1 MRFKRLLALL
11 VSAALALSLLAG
23 CGGGKALSQVIVD
36 LLDGLYANV
45 SVEADSDLTAALK
58 KAAAEGGTE
67 EEILSRMIEILNLNN
82 VSITFTRL
90 GNGQQGDHAVTLYFQ
105 TGTDPDAAA
114 RNALAQWASTLGTLP
129 DDGSF
134 QADVAM
140 IETENGYYVALDVE
154 VVKAG
159 KPDKPDKDDE
169 PDDGLIHAD
178 GMAYDPANKSAI
190 ISGENGL
197 TSLVETLQ
205 KVADE
210 SSTTLAATI
219 GETNI
224 TLTSDATLPD
234 NWPYGY
240 DGISYSA
247 TFDGGNHTVKGVKS
261 LDTDGYNGMFSDLTG
276 TVKNVQ
282 LQAVEINGGNF
293 NGAVVGFNNGG
304 TVENCVVLS
313 GTISGEES
321 VGGLVGYNKGEIKD
335 CKSAATVEGSGYNV
349 GGIVGKNLGN
359 VSDSTNAG
367 SVTNTTA
374 DVDGCGGIAGYN
386 GGLISNSTNTG
397 SVNSAGWSVGG
408 IAGTNGET
416 ATVSGCTSSGSV
428 EADQYNVGGISGSNY
443 GMITDSSCQ
452 NNVTGAF
459 FVGGIAGCND
469 WTPYGA
475 GQITNCYVIGNVS
488 GTHGVSGAVG
498 GIAGSNTSIIKS
510 SYAKGTISSP
520 SSAGQVGGVVG
531 AADFFNG
538 GTSSDIDGCYFVGTV
553 SGQQNVGGV
562 AGKNADTTSID
573 GCYAIVQGGTN
584 AYGVIG
590 AYNTGVS
597 IKGSVNAC
605 YWSGN
610 AIGNTHSG
618 IHEVTNWAEA
628 TEAMNAACGDLYD
641 TSGTGA
647 PKLTW
652 E

>member
-67 EEILSRMIEILNLNN
+67 EEILSRMIEILNLNGG
-82 VSITFTRL
+82 SITFTRL
-90 GNGQQGDHAVTLYFQ
+90 GSGQQGDHAVTLYFQ

-114 RNALAQWASTLGTLP
+114 RNALAQWASVLGTLP
-129 DDGSF
+129 DDGSY
-134 QADVAM
+134 QGDVAM
-140 IETENGYYVALDVE
+140 IEAENGYYIALDVE

-247 TFDGGNHTVKGVKS
+247 TFDGGGNTVKGVS
-261 LDTDGYNGMFSDLTG
+261 SSNEGGFNGMFSTLTG

-282 LQAVEINGGNF
+282 FEAVKIDGGSGENGNF
-293 NGAVVGFNNGG
+293 NGAVAGFNNGG

-313 GTISGEES
+313 GTISGNES
-321 VGGLVGYNKGEIKD
+321 TGGLVGWNSGEIKD
-335 CKSAATVEGSGYNV
+335 CKSAAIING
-349 GGIVGKNLGN
+349 L
-359 VSDSTNAG
+359 AA
-367 SVTNTTA
+367 NT
-374 DVDGCGGIAGYN
+374 GGIAGYN
-386 GGLISNSTNTG
+386 EGTISDSTNTG
-397 SVNSAGWSVGG
+397 NVDSAGWFVGGIVGLNADGSSISGCNASGDVTAEYEEVGGIVGRNNGTIRNSSFTGNKVQGAYDVGGIVGSNTLEDGMANSVIVEACHSTGVVISNGMDAGG
-408 IAGTNGET
+408 IAGKNMSASVIACYST
-416 ATVSGCTSSGSV
+416 ANVQGS
-428 EADQYNVGGISGSNY
+428 EDNI
-443 GMITDSSCQ
+443 
-452 NNVTGAF
+452 
-459 FVGGIAGCND
+459 
-469 WTPYGA
+469 
-475 GQITNCYVIGNVS
+475 
-488 GTHGVSGAVG
+488 
-498 GIAGSNTSIIKS
+498 
-510 SYAKGTISSP
+510 
-520 SSAGQVGGVVG
+520 GGVVG
-531 AADFFNG
+531 ING
-538 GTSSDIDGCYFVGTV
+538 QIYRSTVLGVIDTCYATGNITGGRF
-553 SGQQNVGGV
+553 VGGV
-562 AGKNADTTSID
+562 AGKNGHSNDNQA
-573 GCYAIVQGGTN
+573 
-584 AYGVIG
+584 
-590 AYNTGVS
+590 
-597 IKGSVNAC
+597 SVNAC
-605 YWSGN
+605 YATGSVSGTTTGGV
-610 AIGNTHSG
+610 IGSNQTLNV
-618 IHEVTNWAEA
+618 VTNCYWQN
-628 TEAMNAACGDLYD
+628 NAANGIGTDGAYGSLPSDRGSTRVDDLTTWEAATNVMNQNSKSSIKFVYSD
-641 TSGTGA
+641 GA
-647 PKLTW
+647 PTLPI
-652 E
+652 

>member
-67 EEILSRMIEILNLNN
+67 EEILSRMIEILNLNGG
-82 VSITFTRL
+82 SITFTRL
-90 GNGQQGDHAVTLYFQ
+90 GSGQQGDHAVTLYFQ

-190 ISGENGL
+190 ISGENGP

-247 TFDGGNHTVKGVKS
+247 TFDGGGNTVKGVS
-261 LDTDGYNGMFSDLTG
+261 SSNEGGFNGMFSTLTG

-282 LQAVEINGGNF
+282 FEAVKIDGGSGENGNF
-293 NGAVVGFNNGG
+293 NGAVAGFNNGG

-313 GTISGEES
+313 GTISGNES
-321 VGGLVGYNKGEIKD
+321 TGGLVGWNSGEIKD
-335 CKSAATVEGSGYNV
+335 CKSAAIING
-349 GGIVGKNLGN
+349 L
-359 VSDSTNAG
+359 AA
-367 SVTNTTA
+367 NT
-374 DVDGCGGIAGYN
+374 GGIAGYN
-386 GGLISNSTNTG
+386 EGTISDSTNTG
-397 SVNSAGWSVGG
+397 NVDSAGWFVGGIVGLNADGSSISGCNASGDVTAEYEEVGGIVGRNNGTIRNSSFTGNKVQGAYDVGGIVGSNTLEDGMANSVIVEACHSTGVVISNGMDAGG
-408 IAGTNGET
+408 IAGKNMSASVIACYST
-416 ATVSGCTSSGSV
+416 ANVQGS
-428 EADQYNVGGISGSNY
+428 EDNI
-443 GMITDSSCQ
+443 
-452 NNVTGAF
+452 
-459 FVGGIAGCND
+459 
-469 WTPYGA
+469 
-475 GQITNCYVIGNVS
+475 
-488 GTHGVSGAVG
+488 
-498 GIAGSNTSIIKS
+498 
-510 SYAKGTISSP
+510 
-520 SSAGQVGGVVG
+520 GGVVG
-531 AADFFNG
+531 ING
-538 GTSSDIDGCYFVGTV
+538 QIYRSTVLGVIDTCYATGNITGGRF
-553 SGQQNVGGV
+553 VGGV
-562 AGKNADTTSID
+562 AGKNGHSNDNQA
-573 GCYAIVQGGTN
+573 
-584 AYGVIG
+584 
-590 AYNTGVS
+590 
-597 IKGSVNAC
+597 SVNAC
-605 YWSGN
+605 YATGSVSGTTTGGV
-610 AIGNTHSG
+610 IGSNQTLNV
-618 IHEVTNWAEA
+618 VTNCYWQN
-628 TEAMNAACGDLYD
+628 NAANGIGTDGAYGSLPSDRGSTRVDDLTTWEAATNVMNQNSKSSIKFVYSD
-641 TSGTGA
+641 GA
-647 PKLTW
+647 PTLPI
-652 E
+652 